1 MKERLDQLRAM
12 DSAAFMALPA
22 SSFSPM
28 PKEVVVDPEEIA
40 AASSPY
46 TNLNGYLPHVEGERR
61 RKEMLDVATMLEER
75 YRVLLPPD
83 RVRRAPEPV
92 LSESAS
98 RTQIQSRDGDDSET
112 DQASVVGERLRLR
125 LPARSST
132 STTPA
137 PSPAATTPTIK
148 KPRFNTSSKQSSVI
162 RILQSV
168 VTTSSLPSPTLPH
181 AEASPLS
188 PSPTIDMDIPSSPEP
203 EPEELEPTPSS
214 PLPTVTVPPQ
224 TPTSNEASMVEPSSP
239 DVPLSNG
246 AGKVSGIVSEQQHQ
260 NHTFPE
266 QKRFIPSEQD
276 MPVTPPVQAMPVMP
290 SAQEMP
296 STPEQEMLI
305 APDEQERSPEPSDQ
319 ERLIIPEPEVSTLQ
333 DQEQSLHDQEMLSML
348 LEQEKLDTPETER
361 RPPSPEPES
370 STITRDQERVSSP
383 PAPDR
388 LPTPMEREKSI
399 PLAPDSLPTP
409 MERGKLIPLAPDS
422 LSTPMEREESI
433 PLTLDRLPTPM
444 ERENSI
450 PHAPNRLSTPM
461 EREESIPPE
470 HRRSLTPLVRYRSVV
485 SEQGKLPP
493 PLEERS
499 ATPERLPTPPERE
512 RTTTPEPER
521 LPTPPVPERP
531 TTPLVEAT
539 GQDLHDNLPE
549 KEPSVR
555 KSIEPPM
562 AADEESGKATQ
573 TDKMSIRADSE
584 VSGPRHKPEMEEGE
598 IDEGEVDIDP
608 AADKM
613 DVEEGVEVGVE
624 DGTVAL
630 IPTVAVIEQAAVTD
644 TTIPDA
650 TLTERTVLPDVPTTQ
665 EFVDSGPSVVE
676 QTDVPVSEVGLILD
690 RAVTPPRTE
699 SVDIEKMPSPTPMS
713 ISFISAPRG
722 RGRKRARLDPSTQ
735 PNESASAPVRGPRV
749 PKNHVTYIGA
759 SGEMEVSASAIVKAA
774 VHRTQ
779 RDVTR
784 HLNAFGVPVPN
795 AITQMGPSFEL
806 PEWVFPP
813 LSPAESEHAHGD
825 FDVIEDFE
833 LNPRTPSERQVTR
846 PAPADPVAA
855 IEATQKESMEVNP
868 DTTETDPKEPVV
880 ADYTVSIEVDPAEP
894 IVQPTRQSGPK
905 IVIPRLPPPP
915 ESVTYEEDTV
925 SLGDE
930 DT

>member
-112 DQASVVGERLRLR
+112 DQVSVVGEKLRLR
-125 LPARSST
+125 LPPRSST

-148 KPRFNTSSKQSSVI
+148 KPRFNASSKQSSVI
-162 RILQSV
+162 RILQTV
-168 VTTSSLPSPTLPH
+168 VTTPPLPSPTLPH

-203 EPEELEPTPSS
+203 EPEELEPMPSS
-214 PLPTVTVPPQ
+214 PLPTAVTVRPQ
-224 TPTSNEASMVEPSSP
+224 TPISNEVSMVEPSSP

-246 AGKVSGIVSEQQHQ
+246 AGKASGIVSEQQQQ
-260 NHTFPE
+260 NHTFLE
-266 QKRFIPSEQD
+266 QKRSFMPFEQD
-276 MPVTPPVQAMPVMP
+276 IPVTPPVQEMPVMP
-290 SAQEMP
+290 FAQEMT
-296 STPEQEMLI
+296 STPAEQEMPI
-305 APDEQERSPEPSDQ
+305 APNEQERSPEPSDQ
-319 ERLIIPEPEVSTLQ
+319 ERLTIPEPEVPTLEN
-333 DQEQSLHDQEMLSML
+333 QEQSIHDQEMLSMPP
-348 LEQEKLDTPETER
+348 EQEKLHTPETER
-361 RPPSPEPES
+361 RSPSPGPES
-370 STITRDQERVSSP
+370 STITRDQEKVSSP

-388 LPTPMEREKSI
+388 LPTPMEREESI
-399 PLAPDSLPTP
+399 PLAPNRLP
-409 MERGKLIPLAPDS
+409 
-422 LSTPMEREESI
+422 TPMEREESI
-433 PLTLDRLPTPM
+433 PLAPNRLPTPM
-444 ERENSI
+444 EREISI
-450 PHAPNRLSTPM
+450 SLVPDRLSTPM
-461 EREESIPPE
+461 EREESISPE
-470 HRRSLTPLVRYRSVV
+470 RRRSLTPLVRYRSVG

-493 PLEERS
+493 LEERPV
-499 ATPERLPTPPERE
+499 TPERE
-512 RTTTPEPER
+512 RMTTLEPER
-521 LPTPPVPERP
+521 LSTPPALERP
-531 TTPLVEAT
+531 TTPLVEVT

-549 KEPSVR
+549 KDPSIR

-562 AADEESGKATQ
+562 AADEESEKAETE
-573 TDKMSIRADSE
+573 DKMSIRAESE
-584 VSGPRHKPEMEEGE
+584 VPGPRNKPEMEEGE
-598 IDEGEVDIDP
+598 IDEGEVDVEP

-613 DVEEGVEVGVE
+613 DVEEEDVEDGVE
-624 DGTVAL
+624 DGTVTL

-644 TTIPDA
+644 TTMDVIPDA

-690 RAVTPPRTE
+690 RAVTPEQRPRTE
-699 SVDIEKMPSPTPMS
+699 SVDIEKMPSPTPMP
-713 ISFISAPRG
+713 ISSISAPRG
-722 RGRKRARLDPSTQ
+722 RGRKRARLDPFTQ

-779 RDVTR
+779 RDVAR

-833 LNPRTPSERQVTR
+833 LNPRTPSERQVTH
-846 PAPADPVAA
+846 PAPADLVAA
-855 IEATQKESMEVNP
+855 IEATQKESMAVNP
-868 DTTETDPKEPVV
+868 DTIETDPTEPVV
-880 ADYTVSIEVDPAEP
+880 ADYTVSIEVNPVRP

-905 IVIPRLPPPP
+905 IVIPRLPLPPP